1 MPGEAPT
8 MIIPQG
14 ADIQVDV
21 HGQLSI
27 STPGNLVIQ
36 NSGNYR
42 KLESLNGSIRI
53 EPMAE
58 VEAVD
63 VLCASTCYVEGT
75 LTAWRVEAE
84 AIHLEDSAQANI
96 VLQETRRLDIGKD
109 ARLVGNFANEKE
121 LFLLLSRFARQLR
134 SLPLFGELA
143 SAESPKELPPDASPA
158 ALAATLEELDDLEPG
173 QFVGTRT
180 EPAETAAEVTEA
192 PGEAA
197 DKADDG
203 GAAAEAT
210 PEAPEG
216 NGEDDASSDPL
227 FFALVLLEREFA
239 RATYGPTS
247 QRAIEQVVKLLQEG
261 DHDTLRSTYRS
272 LFNRIVEPG
281 QDVRRAYELIDQNF
295 QSAG

>member
-63 VLCASTCYVEGT
+63 VRCASTCYVEGT

-134 SLPLFGELA
+134 SLPLFGELG
-143 SAESPKELPPDASPA
+143 SGEVRKELPPDASPS
-158 ALAATLEELDDLEPG
+158 ALAQTLQELDDLGPERASES
-173 QFVGTRT
+173 VDSKVE
-180 EPAETAAEVTEA
+180 EPADDPAEV
-192 PGEAA
+192 
-197 DKADDG
+197 
-203 GAAAEAT
+203 AEASAGK
-210 PEAPEG
+210 PEDEPLLDDVSE
-216 NGEDDASSDPL
+216 EDHSSDPL
-227 FFALVLLEREFA
+227 FFALVLLEREFTRSA
-239 RATYGPTS
+239 YGPTS
-247 QRAIEQVVKLLQEG
+247 QRAIEQVIKLLQEA

-281 QDVRRAYELIDQNF
+281 QDVRRAYELIDQHF
-295 QSAG
+295 QAS

>member
-134 SLPLFGELA
+134 SLPLFGELSSKEA
-143 SAESPKELPPDASPA
+143 PKELPPDASPA
-158 ALAATLEELDDLEPG
+158 ALAATLEELDEIEPG
-173 QFVGTRT
+173 SFVRDDGSPV
-180 EPAETAAEVTEA
+180 EEGDEA
-192 PGEAA
+192 PAPE
-197 DKADDG
+197 
-203 GAAAEAT
+203 GAAAATTVEVETAEAT
-210 PEAPEG
+210 ATVDL
-216 NGEDDASSDPL
+216 GEDPSSDPL
-227 FFALVLLEREFA
+227 FFALVLLEREHT
-239 RATYGPTS
+239 RSVYGPTS
-247 QRAIEQVVKLLQEG
+247 QRAIEQVIKLLQEG

-272 LFNRIVEPG
+272 LFNRVVEPG
-281 QDVRRAYELIDQNF
+281 QDVRRAYELIDEHF
-295 QSAG
+295 QEGS

>member
-63 VLCASTCYVEGT
+63 VRCASTCYVEGT

-96 VLQETRRLDIGKD
+96 VLQETRRLDIGKN

-134 SLPLFGELA
+134 SLPLFGELGGGEA
-143 SAESPKELPPDASPA
+143 PKELPPDASPSV
-158 ALAATLEELDDLEPG
+158 LAQALEELGDTRSGPAARAATEEP
-173 QFVGTRT
+173 V
-180 EPAETAAEVTEA
+180 EAAA
-192 PGEAA
+192 PRPGGRGGEA
-197 DKADDG
+197 D
-203 GAAAEAT
+203 
-210 PEAPEG
+210 P
-216 NGEDDASSDPL
+216 SSDPL
-227 FFALVLLEREFA
+227 FFALVLLEREFT
-239 RATYGPTS
+239 RAAYGPTS
-247 QRAIEQVVKLLQEG
+247 QRAIEQVIRLLQEG

-272 LFNRIVEPG
+272 LFHRVVEPG
-281 QDVRRAYELIDQNF
+281 KDVRRAYDLID
-295 QSAG
+295 GEMR

>member
-63 VLCASTCYVEGT
+63 VRCASTCYVEGT
-75 LTAWRVEAE
+75 LTAWRVEAD

-96 VLQETRRLDIGKD
+96 VLQETKRLDIGKD

-134 SLPLFGELA
+134 ALPLFGELG
-143 SAESPKELPPDASPA
+143 SGEGRKELPPDASPA
-158 ALAATLEELDDLEPG
+158 ALVETLQELDDLSPEAGPGPAPDREQPVAVEERAIEEEEPS
-173 QFVGTRT
+173 V
-180 EPAETAAEVTEA
+180 
-192 PGEAA
+192 
-197 DKADDG
+197 ADD
-203 GAAAEAT
+203 E
-210 PEAPEG
+210 
-216 NGEDDASSDPL
+216 EDQSSDPL
-227 FFALVLLEREFA
+227 FFALVLLEREFTRSA
-239 RATYGPTS
+239 YGPTS
-247 QRAIEQVVKLLQEG
+247 QRAIEQVIKLLQER

-272 LFNRIVEPG
+272 LFNRVVEPG
-281 QDVRRAYELIDQNF
+281 QDVRRAYELIDGHFN
-295 QSAG
+295 SA

>member
-58 VEAVD
+58 
-63 VLCASTCYVEGT
+63 
-75 LTAWRVEAE
+75 VEAE

-134 SLPLFGELA
+134 SLPLFGELGG
-143 SAESPKELPPDASPA
+143 AEAPKELPPDASPSV
-158 ALAATLEELDDLEPG
+158 LAEALEELDGGRGEPSS
-173 QFVGTRT
+173 R
-180 EPAETAAEVTEA
+180 EPVQADEPV
-192 PGEAA
+192 EAA
-197 DKADDG
+197 PRRSKAADDD
-203 GAAAEAT
+203 
-210 PEAPEG
+210 P
-216 NGEDDASSDPL
+216 SSDPL
-227 FFALVLLEREFA
+227 FFALVLLEREFT
-239 RATYGPTS
+239 RAAYGPTS
-247 QRAIEQVVKLLQEG
+247 QRAIEQVIRLLQEG

-272 LFNRIVEPG
+272 LFNRVVEPG
-281 QDVRRAYELIDQNF
+281 QDVRRAYELID
-295 QSAG
+295 GEMR

>member
-42 KLESLNGSIRI
+42 RLESLNGSIRI

-143 SAESPKELPPDASPA
+143 NSESPKELPPDASPA

-173 QFVGTRT
+173 QFMSEKS
-180 EPAETAAEVTEA
+180 EPAEAARAAVAVETDIEVEV
-192 PGEAA
+192 
-197 DKADDG
+197 
-203 GAAAEAT
+203 
-210 PEAPEG
+210 
-216 NGEDDASSDPL
+216 EDVLVDEFEEDQSSDPL

-239 RATYGPTS
+239 RSTYGPTS
-247 QRAIEQVVKLLQEG
+247 QRAIEQVIKLLQEG

-272 LFNRIVEPG
+272 LFNRVVEPG
-281 QDVRRAYELIDQNF
+281 QDVRRAYELIDEHF
-295 QSAG
+295 QESN

>member
-63 VLCASTCYVEGT
+63 VRCASTCYVEGT

-134 SLPLFGELA
+134 ALPLFGELG
-143 SAESPKELPPDASPA
+143 SGEGPKELPPDASPA
-158 ALAATLEELDDLEPG
+158 ALAATLQELGDLGPESAAPDVKDEVAVEVAVEESEPKDPPA
-173 QFVGTRT
+173 V
-180 EPAETAAEVTEA
+180 EP
-192 PGEAA
+192 
-197 DKADDG
+197 
-203 GAAAEAT
+203 
-210 PEAPEG
+210 
-216 NGEDDASSDPL
+216 EDHSSDPL
-227 FFALVLLEREFA
+227 FFALVLLEREFTRSA
-239 RATYGPTS
+239 YGPTS
-247 QRAIEQVVKLLQEG
+247 QRAIEQVIKLLQEG

-272 LFNRIVEPG
+272 LFNRVVEPG
-281 QDVRRAYELIDQNF
+281 QDVRRAYELIDEHF
-295 QSAG
+295 QGE

>member
-63 VLCASTCYVEGT
+63 VRCASTCYVEGT

-134 SLPLFGELA
+134 SLPLFGELGGGDA
-143 SAESPKELPPDASPA
+143 PKELPPDASPSV
-158 ALAATLEELDDLEPG
+158 LAEALEELGGARPAAAA
-173 QFVGTRT
+173 RT
-180 EPAETAAEVTEA
+180 AVEADADEAVEVPAARAASRA
-192 PGEAA
+192 GEADQA
-197 DKADDG
+197 
-203 GAAAEAT
+203 
-210 PEAPEG
+210 
-216 NGEDDASSDPL
+216 SDPL
-227 FFALVLLEREFA
+227 FFALVLLEREFTRSA
-239 RATYGPTS
+239 YGPTS
-247 QRAIEQVVKLLQEG
+247 QRAIEQVIRLLQEG
-261 DHDTLRSTYRS
+261 DHDTLRSTYRG

-281 QDVRRAYELIDQNF
+281 QDVRRAYELIDG
-295 QSAG
+295 ALR

>member
-63 VLCASTCYVEGT
+63 VRCASTCYVEGT
-75 LTAWRVEAE
+75 LTAWRVEAQ

-134 SLPLFGELA
+134 SLPLFGEIGGEA
-143 SAESPKELPPDASPA
+143 PKELPPDASPA
-158 ALAATLEELDDLEPG
+158 SLAATLEELEG
-173 QFVGTRT
+173 A
-180 EPAETAAEVTEA
+180 PAAVFGETAASDEGREA
-192 PGEAA
+192 E
-197 DKADDG
+197 
-203 GAAAEAT
+203 
-210 PEAPEG
+210 PEAVPEVPMPTATLPRDLD
-216 NGEDDASSDPL
+216 EIDQASDPL
-227 FFALVLLEREFA
+227 FFGLVLLEREFT
-239 RATYGPTS
+239 RAAYGPTS
-247 QRAIEQVVKLLQEG
+247 QRAIEQVIKLLQEG

-272 LFNRIVEPG
+272 LFNRVVEPG
-281 QDVRRAYELIDQNF
+281 QDVRRAYELIDGHF
-295 QSAG
+295 A

>member
-53 EPMAE
+53 EPMAQ

-63 VLCASTCYVEGT
+63 VRCASTCYVEGT

-96 VLQETRRLDIGKD
+96 VLQETKRLDIGKD

-134 SLPLFGELA
+134 ALPLFGELG
-143 SAESPKELPPDASPA
+143 SGAESPKELPPDASPS
-158 ALAATLEELDDLEPG
+158 ALAATLRELSDLGPEAEAEAARARG
-173 QFVGTRT
+173 
-180 EPAETAAEVTEA
+180 AETVEVA
-192 PGEAA
+192 EAA
-197 DKADDG
+197 TVKAVPVTL
-203 GAAAEAT
+203 EV
-210 PEAPEG
+210 
-216 NGEDDASSDPL
+216 EDDPSSDPL
-227 FFALVLLEREFA
+227 FFALVLLEREFTRSA
-239 RATYGPTS
+239 YGPTS
-247 QRAIEQVVKLLQEG
+247 QRAIEQVINLLQEG
-261 DHDTLRSTYRS
+261 DRDTLRSTYRS
-272 LFNRIVEPG
+272 LFNRVVEPG
-281 QDVRRAYELIDQNF
+281 PDVRRAYELIDDHF
-295 QSAG
+295 QGA

>member
-58 VEAVD
+58 VEAVE
-63 VLCASTCYVEGT
+63 VRCASTCYVEGT
-75 LTAWRVEAE
+75 LTAWRVEAD

-96 VLQETRRLDIGKD
+96 VLQETKRLDIGKD

-134 SLPLFGELA
+134 ALPLFGELG
-143 SAESPKELPPDASPA
+143 SSSVDGPKELPPDASPA
-158 ALAATLEELDDLEPG
+158 ALADTLRELDDLGPETQAAPSVPEVEAVVRPEP
-173 QFVGTRT
+173 VV
-180 EPAETAAEVTEA
+180 EEDEAPAAEQ
-192 PGEAA
+192 
-197 DKADDG
+197 
-203 GAAAEAT
+203 
-210 PEAPEG
+210 PEDP
-216 NGEDDASSDPL
+216 SSDPL
-227 FFALVLLEREFA
+227 FFALVLLEREFTRSA
-239 RATYGPTS
+239 YGPTS
-247 QRAIEQVVKLLQEG
+247 QRAIEQVIKLLQEG

-272 LFNRIVEPG
+272 LFNRVVEPG
-281 QDVRRAYELIDQNF
+281 QDVRRAYELIDGHF
-295 QSAG
+295 QAA

>member
-14 ADIQVDV
+14 ADIQVDI

-58 VEAVD
+58 VEAVE
-63 VLCASTCYVEGT
+63 VRCASTCYVEGT

-134 SLPLFGELA
+134 ALPLFGELGT
-143 SAESPKELPPDASPA
+143 SETPKELPPDASPK
-158 ALAATLEELDDLEPG
+158 ALAETLRELDDLSPERLG
-173 QFVGTRT
+173 AIQD
-180 EPAETAAEVTEA
+180 AEV
-192 PGEAA
+192 P
-197 DKADDG
+197 
-203 GAAAEAT
+203 AAAETTA
-210 PEAPEG
+210 ARSG
-216 NGEDDASSDPL
+216 GGESEEEDHSSDPL
-227 FFALVLLEREFA
+227 FFALVLLEREFT
-239 RATYGPTS
+239 RAAYGPTS
-247 QRAIEQVVKLLQEG
+247 QRAIEQVIRLLQEG

-272 LFNRIVEPG
+272 LFNRVVEPG
-281 QDVRRAYELIDQNF
+281 QDVRRAYELIDERF
-295 QSAG
+295 HGE

>member
-53 EPMAE
+53 EPMAQ

-63 VLCASTCYVEGT
+63 VRCASTCYVEGT

-134 SLPLFGELA
+134 SLPLFGELGG
-143 SAESPKELPPDASPA
+143 AEAPKELPPDASPSV
-158 ALAATLEELDDLEPG
+158 LAEALEELDGGRGEPSS
-173 QFVGTRT
+173 R
-180 EPAETAAEVTEA
+180 EPVQADEPV
-192 PGEAA
+192 EAA
-197 DKADDG
+197 PRRAKAADDD
-203 GAAAEAT
+203 
-210 PEAPEG
+210 P
-216 NGEDDASSDPL
+216 SSDPL
-227 FFALVLLEREFA
+227 FFALVLLEREFT
-239 RATYGPTS
+239 RAAYGPTS
-247 QRAIEQVVKLLQEG
+247 QRAIEQVIRLLQEG

-272 LFNRIVEPG
+272 LFNRVVEPG
-281 QDVRRAYELIDQNF
+281 QDVRRAYELID
-295 QSAG
+295 GEMR

>member
-8 MIIPQG
+8 MIIPEG

-53 EPMAE
+53 EPMAA

-63 VLCASTCYVEGT
+63 VCCASTCYVEGT
-75 LTAWRVEAE
+75 LTAWRVQAE

-96 VLQETRRLDIGKD
+96 VLQETKRLDIGKD

-134 SLPLFGELA
+134 SLPLFGELGSGDA
-143 SAESPKELPPDASPA
+143 PKELPPDASPA
-158 ALAATLEELDDLEPG
+158 ALAETLKDLGDRGTDEGREAATDAEPTLATA
-173 QFVGTRT
+173 QA
-180 EPAETAAEVTEA
+180 PAAGSASAAED
-192 PGEAA
+192 P
-197 DKADDG
+197 
-203 GAAAEAT
+203 
-210 PEAPEG
+210 
-216 NGEDDASSDPL
+216 SSDPL
-227 FFALVLLEREFA
+227 FFGLVLLEREFTRGA
-239 RATYGPTS
+239 YGPTS
-247 QRAIEQVVKLLQEG
+247 QRAIEQVIKLLQDA
-261 DHDTLRSTYRS
+261 DHDTLRATYRS
-272 LFNRIVEPG
+272 LFNRVVEPG
-281 QDVRRAYELIDQNF
+281 QDVRRAYELID
-295 QSAG
+295 GHYHGK

>member
-58 VEAVD
+58 VEAVE
-63 VLCASTCYVEGT
+63 VRCASTCFVEGT

-96 VLQETRRLDIGKD
+96 VLQETKRLDIGKD

-134 SLPLFGELA
+134 ALPLFGELG
-143 SAESPKELPPDASPA
+143 SGESRKELPPDASPA
-158 ALAATLEELDDLEPG
+158 ALAETLQELDDLSPAAAYT
-173 QFVGTRT
+173 GT
-180 EPAETAAEVTEA
+180 PAESPPATETKLEPVAAVSEER
-192 PGEAA
+192 PEGEAS
-197 DKADDG
+197 
-203 GAAAEAT
+203 E
-210 PEAPEG
+210 
-216 NGEDDASSDPL
+216 EDHSSDPL
-227 FFALVLLEREFA
+227 FFALVLLERESTRSA
-239 RATYGPTS
+239 YGPTS
-247 QRAIEQVVKLLQEG
+247 QRAIEQVIKLLQEA

-272 LFNRIVEPG
+272 LFNRVVEPG
-281 QDVRRAYELIDQNF
+281 QDVRRAYELIDEHF
-295 QSAG
+295 QSV

>member
-14 ADIQVDV
+14 ADIQVDI

-63 VLCASTCYVEGT
+63 VRCASTCYVEGT

-134 SLPLFGELA
+134 SLPLFGELG
-143 SAESPKELPPDASPA
+143 SGETTKELPPDASPK
-158 ALAATLEELDDLEPG
+158 ALAETLRELDDLSPERLAGEARAAAAAAIIEGDAP
-173 QFVGTRT
+173 
-180 EPAETAAEVTEA
+180 EEASPAEVRLDEAE
-192 PGEAA
+192 
-197 DKADDG
+197 DQ
-203 GAAAEAT
+203 
-210 PEAPEG
+210 
-216 NGEDDASSDPL
+216 SSDPL
-227 FFALVLLEREFA
+227 FFALVLLEREFT
-239 RATYGPTS
+239 RAAYGPTS
-247 QRAIEQVVKLLQEG
+247 QRAIEQVIKLLQDG

-272 LFNRIVEPG
+272 LFNRVVEPG
-281 QDVRRAYELIDQNF
+281 QDVRRAYELIDGRF
-295 QSAG
+295 QGE

>member
-58 VEAVD
+58 VEAVE
-63 VLCASTCYVEGT
+63 VRCASTCYVEGT
-75 LTAWRVEAE
+75 LTAWRVEAD

-96 VLQETRRLDIGKD
+96 VLQETKRLDIGKD

-134 SLPLFGELA
+134 ALPLFGELG
-143 SAESPKELPPDASPA
+143 SGTVEGRKELPPDASPA
-158 ALAATLEELDDLEPG
+158 ALADTLRELDDLGPETQEAAPAPEAEP
-173 QFVGTRT
+173 VVSH
-180 EPAETAAEVTEA
+180 EPALEETEEA
-192 PGEAA
+192 PKVDEA
-197 DKADDG
+197 
-203 GAAAEAT
+203 
-210 PEAPEG
+210 
-216 NGEDDASSDPL
+216 EDQSSDPL
-227 FFALVLLEREFA
+227 FFALVLLEREFTRSA
-239 RATYGPTS
+239 YGPTS
-247 QRAIEQVVKLLQEG
+247 QRAIEQVIKLLQEG

-272 LFNRIVEPG
+272 LFNRVVEPG
-281 QDVRRAYELIDQNF
+281 QDVRRAYELIDGHF
-295 QSAG
+295 QSA

>member
-63 VLCASTCYVEGT
+63 VRCASTCYVEGT
-75 LTAWRVEAE
+75 LTAWRVEAD

-96 VLQETRRLDIGKD
+96 VLQETKRLDIGKD

-134 SLPLFGELA
+134 ALPLFGELG
-143 SAESPKELPPDASPA
+143 SGESRKELPPDASPA
-158 ALAATLEELDDLEPG
+158 ALVETLKELDDLAPES
-173 QFVGTRT
+173 
-180 EPAETAAEVTEA
+180 EDEAPAQTVAEVVEDESG
-192 PGEAA
+192 PVPEAA
-197 DKADDG
+197 TND
-203 GAAAEAT
+203 E
-210 PEAPEG
+210 PEDP
-216 NGEDDASSDPL
+216 SSDPL
-227 FFALVLLEREFA
+227 FFALVLLEREFTRSA
-239 RATYGPTS
+239 YGPTS
-247 QRAIEQVVKLLQEG
+247 QRAIEQVIKLLQEG

-272 LFNRIVEPG
+272 LFNRVVEPG
-281 QDVRRAYELIDQNF
+281 QDVRRAYELIDGHF
-295 QSAG
+295 QAA

>member
-8 MIIPQG
+8 MIIPEG

-53 EPMAE
+53 EPMAA

-63 VLCASTCYVEGT
+63 VCCASTCYVEGT
-75 LTAWRVEAE
+75 LTAWRVKAE

-96 VLQETRRLDIGKD
+96 VLQVTQRLDIGKD

-134 SLPLFGELA
+134 ALPLFGELGSGEA
-143 SAESPKELPPDASPA
+143 APKELPPDASPA
-158 ALAATLEELDDLEPG
+158 ALAETLQGLSQDGTDESGETAGDAEPAAEGTSSLTEELKP
-173 QFVGTRT
+173 
-180 EPAETAAEVTEA
+180 PASGAE
-192 PGEAA
+192 
-197 DKADDG
+197 D
-203 GAAAEAT
+203 
-210 PEAPEG
+210 
-216 NGEDDASSDPL
+216 EDPSSDPL
-227 FFALVLLEREFA
+227 FFALVLLEREFT
-239 RATYGPTS
+239 RGTYGPTS
-247 QRAIEQVVKLLQEG
+247 QRAIEQVIKLLQGADYE
-261 DHDTLRSTYRS
+261 TLRSTYRS
-272 LFNRIVEPG
+272 LFNRVVEPG
-281 QDVRRAYELIDQNF
+281 QDVRRAYELIDGHYQ
-295 QSAG
+295 GK

>member
-58 VEAVD
+58 VEAVE
-63 VLCASTCYVEGT
+63 VKCASTCYVEGT
-75 LTAWRVEAE
+75 LTAWRVEAD

-96 VLQETRRLDIGKD
+96 VLQETKRLDIGKD

-134 SLPLFGELA
+134 ALPLFGELG
-143 SAESPKELPPDASPA
+143 SGGSESRKELPPDASPA
-158 ALAATLEELDDLEPG
+158 ALADTLRQLDDLGPESRESTAEEVETVEADVQVVEEKPPAK
-173 QFVGTRT
+173 
-180 EPAETAAEVTEA
+180 EAAET
-192 PGEAA
+192 
-197 DKADDG
+197 
-203 GAAAEAT
+203 
-210 PEAPEG
+210 
-216 NGEDDASSDPL
+216 EDQSSDPL
-227 FFALVLLEREFA
+227 FFSLVLLEREFSRSA
-239 RATYGPTS
+239 YGPTS
-247 QRAIEQVVKLLQEG
+247 QRAIEQVIKLLQ
-261 DHDTLRSTYRS
+261 DSDYDTLRSTYRS
-272 LFNRIVEPG
+272 LFNRVVEPG
-281 QDVRRAYELIDQNF
+281 QDVRRAYELIDDHF
-295 QSAG
+295 QS

>member
-14 ADIQVDV
+14 ADIQVDI

-63 VLCASTCYVEGT
+63 VRCASTCYVEGT

-96 VLQETRRLDIGKD
+96 VLQETSRLDIGKD

-134 SLPLFGELA
+134 SLPLFGELG
-143 SAESPKELPPDASPA
+143 SSETPKELPPDASPK
-158 ALAATLEELDDLEPG
+158 ALAETLRELDDLGP
-173 QFVGTRT
+173 QRLTRE
-180 EPAETAAEVTEA
+180 EPATAATAVVERETSAGESDLEAEV
-192 PGEAA
+192 
-197 DKADDG
+197 DQ
-203 GAAAEAT
+203 
-210 PEAPEG
+210 
-216 NGEDDASSDPL
+216 SSDPL
-227 FFALVLLEREFA
+227 FFALVLLEREFT
-239 RATYGPTS
+239 RAAYGPTS
-247 QRAIEQVVKLLQEG
+247 QRAIEQVIKLLQDG

-272 LFNRIVEPG
+272 LFNRVVEPG
-281 QDVRRAYELIDQNF
+281 QDVRRAYELIDGRF
-295 QSAG
+295 QGD